1 MSSVDGGQKPQAQT
15 FETDPAMLFGP
26 GARVDRIAFVAEHPP
41 GQTVLPLALPSP
53 KFAILVTDPS
63 APQPVT
69 SGKLHILLIPQ
80 SPYADTDQSG
90 ATSTVASPS
99 AETTVAAMRAWTN
112 SASSTPTASDTP
124 GQWMSFQGAQIC
136 WTPSRCAILAAPER
150 LDALRNAMVEASF
163 VEAELRNLERTVA
176 AFWPQ
181 LEADTPHAF
190 EFDERSSRRKTE
202 LKQRFQQVT
211 DCRARLARLSTFVSS
226 PHVHPPTLASQINE
240 RLRDRV
246 RMTHRYDCLDDQ
258 LDVCERVYE
267 LCGQRASDY
276 KLARTGHMLEWMIII
291 LLLTQ
296 VLLWGFEVLTSLEQ

>member
-1 MSSVDGGQKPQAQT
+1 MSSVDGGQKPQAQA
-15 FETDPAMLFGP
+15 FDENPAKLFGP
-26 GARVDRIAFVAEHPP
+26 GARIDRIAFVATHEPS
-41 GQTVLPLALPSP
+41 QTVLPLTLPTRKFAVLVKEPSP
-53 KFAILVTDPS
+53 AKPPS
-63 APQPVT
+63 D
-69 SGKLHILLIPQ
+69 GELLCLLIPHLPAGEAEQ
-80 SPYADTDQSG
+80 
-90 ATSTVASPS
+90 S
-99 AETTVAAMRAWTN
+99 AETTVAAMRAWAN
-112 SASSTPTASDTP
+112 STGTVPTASDTP

-163 VEAELRNLERTVA
+163 VEAELRDLERAVA

-181 LEADTPHAF
+181 LESDTLLAF
-190 EFDERSSRRKTE
+190 EFDERSSRRKAE
-202 LKQRFQQVT
+202 LKQRFQEVT